1 MSDTEVELIVRTIAN
16 NVRTYEQVVEVG
28 LDSVVKLHIMLIKLV
43 QLLAYLA
50 PHGGGLLYLSFG
62 LFHQQEVVRDLTV
75 DIFNELRSY
84 AVRSCLILSIYF
96 IHKDTHDTQLL
107 K

>member
-1 MSDTEVELIVRTIAN
+1 MSDTEAELIVRTIAN
-16 NVRTYEQVVEVG
+16 NVRTYEQVVEVS
-28 LDSVVKLHIMLIKLV
+28 LDFVVMLRIIFIKFI

-84 AVRSCLILSIYF
+84 AVRSCLVLS
-96 IHKDTHDTQLL
+96 K
-107 K
+107 